1 MTTTSAEPSTPSGS
15 AAAPQRRRQI
25 TSYKS
30 TTSSPATDRD
40 GDPRF
45 APVALAGYTA
55 ADTPDPRVSL
65 LRAPRLA
72 NLSPFCG
79 LHPPVRCL
87 RDEGDRT
94 RRPCRAADVGSPPS
108 GCGID
113 PRFFGIAQASPA
125 GRSSAAARPGGFSG
139 NAFCN
144 KICRKQKSPNG
155 TNTYHLKNECIHF

>member
-1 MTTTSAEPSTPSGS
+1 MTTTSAEPSTSSGS

-79 LHPPVRCL
+79 CTARYDACATKVIVR
-87 RDEGDRT
+87 GAHAGPRT
-94 RRPCRAADVGSPPS
+94 LGHPPS

-113 PRFFGIAQASPA
+113 PRFFLNCTGIACRALKRRSAPRA
-125 GRSSAAARPGGFSG
+125 GLAAMPFATKSARSGHSSTRML
-139 NAFCN
+139 
-144 KICRKQKSPNG
+144 Q
-155 TNTYHLKNECIHF
+155 Y